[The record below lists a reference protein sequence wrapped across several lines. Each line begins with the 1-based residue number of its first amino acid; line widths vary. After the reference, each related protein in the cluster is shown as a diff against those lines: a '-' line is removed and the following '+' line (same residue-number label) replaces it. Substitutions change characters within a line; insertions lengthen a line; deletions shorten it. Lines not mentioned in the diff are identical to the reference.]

1 MDPLDGT
8 VNFLYGLRTW
18 AVSIA
23 LEDADGLA
31 VGVVF
36 NPVDEECFSARARR
50 GGGDERAAAST

>member
-23 LEDADGLA
+23 LEDQDGLA

-36 NPVDEECFSARARR
+36 DPVDGECFAQSAARARP
-50 GGGDERAAAST
+50 STGAQYA